1 MRSLVTDYKYLFRCR
16 ACRLT
21 LRYSLFVLV
30 YGYTLDASHS
40 VYKSGCRLLFR
51 YSVSHLDPQSDGRST
66 QYTAAV
72 DRSRQDRR
80 IRKNRSRL
88 HASTAAN

>member
-1 MRSLVTDYKYLFRCR
+1 MRSLVTDYKYLVRCR

-21 LRYSLFVLV
+21 SRYSLFVLV
-30 YGYTLDASHS
+30 YGYTLDVSHS
-40 VYKSGCRLLFR
+40 VYKSGCRLLFW
-51 YSVSHLDPQSDGRST
+51 YAVSHLAPQSNGRST

-80 IRKNRSRL
+80 IRKRRSRF
-88 HASTAAN
+88 HASTSAN